1 MDEYYEARLRLY
13 ERRKEYLISK
23 LTREVELIAEKVRF
37 IKDVLA
43 GDFSLSESEEAWR
56 VKFMRRNYKR
66 YQDIHRLKTARNKE
80 PQFKDFEHLERMAM
94 NDFSERRIL
103 QLSSE
108 RAECEGQLQ
117 AVRRA
122 S

>member
-43 GDFSLSESEEAWR
+43 GDFCLSESEEAWR